1 MTNDMNLTLT
11 AKIEYH
17 DGEGCVGWIESIK
30 GLVVQAPTHEKA
42 YDELVTSVKVKLA
55 FDWGIPYSDLIVRG
69 DGFEKSIYHKRI
81 DTLTN
86 GDTCEHELILTR
98 QTPVHASA

>member
-1 MTNDMNLTLT
+1 MNLTLT

-17 DGEGCVGWIESIK
+17 SGEGYVAWIESIK

-55 FDWGIPYSDLIVRG
+55 FDWGIAYSDLTVKG
-69 DGFEKSIYHKRI
+69 DGFQKSIHHKRI
-81 DTLTN
+81 EALAM
-86 GDTCEHELILTR
+86 GDTCEQVLYLYC
-98 QTPVHASA
+98 SA